1 MENYDCSL
9 KNNLQSALIAKM
21 IIMLPSVSVETIN
34 SLWYFEYVSLFVL
47 LQSYSTK
54 TQWFHKSKSNVS
66 RYSSR
71 VISPL
76 LLFFEP
82 FKIRCICIIY

>member
-1 MENYDCSL
+1 MENDDCSL

-34 SLWYFEYVSLFVL
+34 SLWYFEYVSFLVL
-47 LQSYSTK
+47 LESYSTK
-54 TQWFHKSKSNVS
+54 TQWFHKSESNVN

-71 VISPL
+71 VIFPPAP
-76 LLFFEP
+76 FF
-82 FKIRCICIIY
+82 